1 MSSPK
6 HRWIL
11 AVEVAAV
18 ALFLGLMATALATP
32 PPVAGPAGTVQWE
45 DMAGEDTRW
54 LGIYLGEAKIGYS
67 SGRTIPTPAGATSVE
82 RTFLRLGSMGEER
95 EVHTYGT
102 YETDHD
108 HRALRFSFEMQT
120 GDMVFRASGEGKT
133 VSYSIGGGEEET
145 LVFPEAPLMA
155 SSHPRILAGASP
167 GDVVDLPYLDPATM
181 TRDTI
186 TYQVGAVEPVPGME
200 GISGKV
206 VNYSLQGADVKV
218 WLDQEGSSLR
228 EEGLLGMVTL
238 REPREVALT
247 RGWSLGGPPDL
258 VALSAVPV
266 DRPIPG
272 ARTSR
277 VLVVKLHGPESLGP
291 MLEVAHG
298 ERWDGTQVGVHVPDV
313 SRLASYDLPA
323 TDPSFEPYL
332 SAETLLEVDDP
343 AILEAVNGVL
353 SDMTDAEA
361 AARRLNDWVFAEIE
375 KTPVVSP
382 PSALHVLQTRKG
394 DCNEHTALYTA
405 MARAAGLPTRVAAG
419 IVYTEALF
427 SKGSFYY
434 HAWPEVWLGEWVPVD
449 PTFGQFPADATHIKF
464 VNGGLDHQVELIGV
478 IGALSAEVVEVR

>member
-1 MSSPK
+1 MPLLK
-6 HRWIL
+6 RRWIL
-11 AVEVAAV
+11 AIEVVTLV
-18 ALFLGLMATALATP
+18 AFLALLATALATP
-32 PPVAGPAGTVQWE
+32 PPVAGPAGTVQWD

-67 SGRTIPTPAGATSVE
+67 SGRTIPTEAGATSVE
-82 RTFLRLGSMGEER
+82 RTYLRLGSMGEER

-102 YETDHD
+102 YETDRE
-108 HRALRFSFEMQT
+108 HRAVRFSFEMQT
-120 GDMVFRASGEGKT
+120 GDMTFKASGEGN
-133 VSYSIGGGEEET
+133 VVRYSIGQGAEET
-145 LVFPEAPLMA
+145 LTFPETPLMA
-155 SSHPRILAGASP
+155 SSHPRILAAADTGS
-167 GDVVDLPYLDPATM
+167 VVELPYLDPATM
-181 TRDTI
+181 TSDTI
-186 TYQVGAVEPVPGME
+186 TYHVGPVEPVPGLE
-200 GISGKV
+200 GIEAKV
-206 VNYSLQGADVKV
+206 VRYSLQGADVTV
-218 WLDQEGSSLR
+218 WLDTDGTSLR

-272 ARTSR
+272 ARSRR
-277 VLVVKLHGPESLGP
+277 VLVVKLHGPETLGP
-291 MLEVAHG
+291 MLEAAHG
-298 ERWDGTQVGVHVPDV
+298 ERWDGTQVGIHVPEE
-313 SRLASYDLPA
+313 SGFATYPLPA
-323 TDPSFEPYL
+323 TDPAFEPYL
-332 SAETLLEVDDP
+332 AAEPLVEVDDP

-353 SDMTDAEA
+353 QDMTDAED
-361 AARRLNDWVFAEIE
+361 AARRLNDWVFAEVE

-382 PSALHVLQTRKG
+382 PSALNVLRTRAG
-394 DCNEHTALYTA
+394 DCNEHTALFTA